1 MENNVLQQKT
11 KNMMTIQPIAYFHS
25 PLTSKFGIPRQSGIA
40 DSLSGTIEF
49 VEAFRVPE
57 SLRGLEGFEY
67 IWIIWGFSENVNATK
82 HPTVRPPRLGGNV
95 RQGVFATR
103 SPFRPNNLG
112 LSSVRVV
119 EVAANRPSG
128 PVIRV
133 TGADLMDGTPIY
145 DIKPYL
151 PEFDSH
157 PSVRAGFVNDN
168 VWTPLKV
175 IFLPSADINLLSAN
189 DMECITQLLSQDPRP
204 HYHSSADRIY
214 GMPYKSF
221 DIRFRVTDGTAEV
234 ISIQ

>member
-1 MENNVLQQKT
+1 
-11 KNMMTIQPIAYFHS
+11 MMTIQPIAYFRS

-40 DSLSGTIEF
+40 ESLHGTIEF
-49 VEAFRVPE
+49 VKAFRDPE

-67 IWIIWGFSENVNATK
+67 IWIIWGFSENVDATK

-119 EVAANRPSG
+119 EVIANNPSG
-128 PVIRV
+128 PVIKV
-133 TGADLMDGTPIY
+133 AGADLMDGTPIY

-157 PSVRAGFVNDN
+157 PSVRAGFVSDN
-168 VWTPLKV
+168 AWTPLNV
-175 IFLPSADINLLSAN
+175 IFLPSADTNLLSAN
-189 DMECITQLLSQDPRP
+189 DIECITQLLSQDPRP
-204 HYHSSADRIY
+204 HYHSSSERIY
-214 GMPYKSF
+214 GMPYKSL
-221 DIRFRVTDGTAEV
+221 DIRFRVNEDTVEV
-234 ISIQ
+234 LSIKAG